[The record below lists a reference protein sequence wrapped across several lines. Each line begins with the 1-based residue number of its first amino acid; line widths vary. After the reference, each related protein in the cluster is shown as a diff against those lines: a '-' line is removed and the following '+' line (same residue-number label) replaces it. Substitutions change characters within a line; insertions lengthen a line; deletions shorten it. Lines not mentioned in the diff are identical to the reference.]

1 MVCICQN
8 EPEAAS
14 SAETCERD
22 AIEIENVA
30 MTASVSAILKAEA
43 RFAGLKFTDG
53 WHCDDVYVRS
63 VRIKN
68 GFFFAENM

>member
-1 MVCICQN
+1 MVCILQN
-8 EPEAAS
+8 ESEAAS

-43 RFAGLKFTDG
+43 RCTGLKFTDG
-53 WHCDDVYVRS
+53 WHCADFYVRS
-63 VRIKN
+63 VWIKN

>member
-1 MVCICQN
+1 MVCILQN

-68 GFFFAENM
+68 EFFFAENM

>member
-1 MVCICQN
+1 MVCIRQD
-8 EPEAAS
+8 EPEATPS
-14 SAETCERD
+14 TETCERD

-30 MTASVSAILKAEA
+30 MTASVSAVLKAEA

-53 WHCDDVYVRS
+53 WHCDDFYVRS
-63 VRIKN
+63 VRTKN

>member
-1 MVCICQN
+1 MMRILQN

-30 MTASVSAILKAEA
+30 MTTSVSAILKDEA
-43 RFAGLKFTDG
+43 RFAGLEFTRG
-53 WHCDDVYVRS
+53 WHCDDFYVRS

-68 GFFFAENM
+68 GFFVAEGM